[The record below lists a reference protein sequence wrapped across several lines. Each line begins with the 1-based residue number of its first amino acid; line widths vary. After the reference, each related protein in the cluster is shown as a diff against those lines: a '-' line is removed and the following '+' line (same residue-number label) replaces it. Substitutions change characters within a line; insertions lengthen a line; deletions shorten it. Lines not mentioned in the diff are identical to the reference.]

1 MTVLTTA
8 CIVITWAVG
17 VVWLSRHLKLSREA
31 HSGNLLTED
40 RATNAEL
47 PFLSVVIA
55 AKDEQANIGR
65 CVRTLLEQDYPDFE
79 VIVVNDR
86 STDET
91 AEIVQRLAE
100 EDRRLRLINVGELPA
115 GWCGKNHAMHVGIA
129 RARGE
134 YICMMDADCRQT
146 SRHSLRAAVAYA
158 LDSGTDLLSVLPNLE
173 LVGFWENVVQP
184 VCGGIMMIWFSPE
197 KVNDPARPQAY
208 ANGAFMLM
216 RRAAYDAI
224 GGHQA
229 VRDSINE
236 DMHLAARIKAAGL
249 RLRVVRNRGLYL
261 VRMYTSLRDIVQ
273 GWSRIFYGTF
283 QSIGRVCA
291 SLAVLVVMSLLPY
304 LAAAWSLTALA
315 LGRGPETLMR
325 ACAAVALMAI
335 AAQLSVIWRFYRFI
349 GARPRLF
356 WTYPIGCVVA
366 MVALLVALSK
376 LRPGAE
382 VTWRNT
388 TYTHGR

>member
-1 MTVLTTA
+1 
-8 CIVITWAVG
+8 
-17 VVWLSRHLKLSREA
+17 
-31 HSGNLLTED
+31 
-40 RATNAEL
+40 
-47 PFLSVVIA
+47 A

-197 KVNDPARPQAY
+197 KSATRST
-208 ANGAFMLM
+208 
-216 RRAAYDAI
+216 R
-224 GGHQA
+224 
-229 VRDSINE
+229 
-236 DMHLAARIKAAGL
+236 
-249 RLRVVRNRGLYL
+249 
-261 VRMYTSLRDIVQ
+261 T
-273 GWSRIFYGTF
+273 
-283 QSIGRVCA
+283 C
-291 SLAVLVVMSLLPY
+291 
-304 LAAAWSLTALA
+304 
-315 LGRGPETLMR
+315 
-325 ACAAVALMAI
+325 
-335 AAQLSVIWRFYRFI
+335 
-349 GARPRLF
+349 
-356 WTYPIGCVVA
+356 
-366 MVALLVALSK
+366 
-376 LRPGAE
+376 
-382 VTWRNT
+382 TWRR
-388 TYTHGR
+388 G

>member
-1 MTVLTTA
+1 MTVLA
-8 CIVITWAVG
+8 IVCLAVTWAVG

-31 HSGNLLTED
+31 RSGNLLTED

-91 AEIVQRLAE
+91 AEIVRRLAE
-100 EDRRLRLINVGELPA
+100 EDRRLRLINIGELPP
-115 GWCGKNHAMHVGIA
+115 GWCGKNHAMHVGVGQ
-129 RARGE
+129 ARGQ

-229 VRDSINE
+229 VRDNINE

-249 RLRVVRNRGLYL
+249 KLRVVRNRGLYL
-261 VRMYTSLRDIVQ
+261 VRMYTSLRGIVQ

-283 QSIGRVCA
+283 QSVGRVCA
-291 SLAVLVVMSLLPY
+291 SLAVLVVMGLLPY
-304 LAAAWSLTALA
+304 LAAAWALTALA

-388 TYTHGR
+388 TYTHRG

>member
-31 HSGNLLTED
+31 RSGNLLTED

-100 EDRRLRLINVGELPA
+100 EDRRLRLINVGELPP
-115 GWCGKNHAMHVGIA
+115 GWCGKNHAMHVGVGQ
-129 RARGE
+129 ARGQ

-229 VRDSINE
+229 VRDKVNE
-236 DMHLAARIKAAGL
+236 DMHLAARVKAAGL
-249 RLRVVRNRGLYL
+249 KLRVVRNRGLYL